1 MILEKLVEQL
11 KIDEGFSSK
20 AFWDNKQYTNGYGT
34 EAKSKDEIIDRKE
47 AEKRLIE
54 AAAKALEEYQG
65 LFGHLDIGNIRAEA
79 LSNMLYNLGLPTF
92 LSFKKMIKAI
102 RENNWYLAAHE
113 AQDSRWYKQVGN
125 RAVRICD
132 ELALG
137 ERIKE

>member
-11 KIDEGFSSK
+11 KRDEGFSSK

-34 EAKSKDEIIDRKE
+34 EAKNKNEVIDRKQ
-47 AEKRLIE
+47 AELRLIE
-54 AAAKALEEYQG
+54 AAAKALREYQG
-65 LFGHLDIGNIRAEA
+65 LFGYLDIDSVRAGA
-79 LSNMLYNLGLPTF
+79 LTNMIYNLGLPTF

-125 RAVRICD
+125 RAARICD